1 MTSTSIQFFFKITVF
16 SVCGIIKLNKL
27 GRDKK
32 KRNRKKNLTD
42 MKFIYTSMYK
52 NRNGIKQM
60 KEKKNSHDNIY
71 KHSKLSK
78 ISNDEAKKKRKKE
91 RKIF

>member
-1 MTSTSIQFFFKITVF
+1 
-16 SVCGIIKLNKL
+16 
-27 GRDKK
+27 
-32 KRNRKKNLTD
+32 

-78 ISNDEAKKKRKKE
+78 ISNDEAKKRKKE

>member
-1 MTSTSIQFFFKITVF
+1 
-16 SVCGIIKLNKL
+16 
-27 GRDKK
+27 
-32 KRNRKKNLTD
+32 

-78 ISNDEAKKKRKKE
+78 ISNDEAQKKRKKE

>member
-1 MTSTSIQFFFKITVF
+1 
-16 SVCGIIKLNKL
+16 
-27 GRDKK
+27 
-32 KRNRKKNLTD
+32 

-78 ISNDEAKKKRKKE
+78 ISNDEAKKKRKK
-91 RKIF
+91 KKGKYSNTNNGFDGAA